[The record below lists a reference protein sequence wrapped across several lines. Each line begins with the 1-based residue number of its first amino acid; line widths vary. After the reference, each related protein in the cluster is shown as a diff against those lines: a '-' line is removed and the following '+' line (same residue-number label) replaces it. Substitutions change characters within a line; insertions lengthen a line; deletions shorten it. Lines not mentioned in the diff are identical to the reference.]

1 MNKFIVRLIQYK
13 LLVFTCNKKFRGRA
27 LVLACIFPLIFCL
40 NYDLIL
46 LQQSFSYPN
55 ADNLMPAFKTLVLMD
70 SDFQIAII

>member
-1 MNKFIVRLIQYK
+1 M
-13 LLVFTCNKKFRGRA
+13 
-27 LVLACIFPLIFCL
+27 LACIFPLIFFF

-55 ADNLMPAFKTLVLMD
+55 ADNLMPALKTLVLMD

>member
-1 MNKFIVRLIQYK
+1 M
-13 LLVFTCNKKFRGRA
+13 
-27 LVLACIFPLIFCL
+27 LACIFPLIFFL